1 MELNHM
7 GKDLSY
13 DIVVVGAGPAGSTT
27 ARFAAEAGA
36 SVLVLERRAQVGVPV
51 RCGELMPDLNEM
63 RNIFPAA
70 GDMSDIFEV
79 PSDLVSL
86 KFDTIRI
93 FSPKNTRYEVP
104 FAGYT
109 THRDRLDQ
117 FFASQAVKAGAEIL
131 TGQKVTKVGPGKVST
146 DDLSINAKVIVGAD
160 GPLSLVGKAFGLGR
174 SADLCP
180 AITVQV
186 SGEFEPVPE
195 MYFGTV
201 APGGYA
207 WVIPKKG
214 CANVGLGVSRKF
226 AKMTVGEYFDGF
238 VKFRGLDVGKP
249 EGKVVP
255 MSMPVKRTV
264 SGQAMIVGDAAGQVM
279 AVNGGGIPI
288 ARITGKV
295 AGTVAAANVLK
306 GTPLSDY
313 EAEWRRQIYRPLR
326 TAAHTKVLAELCFG
340 SVWRTE
346 AAMKV
351 LGPRRMNNLIR
362 CRPILP

>member
-1 MELNHM
+1 MVKELN
-7 GKDLSY
+7 Y

-36 SVLVLERRAQVGVPV
+36 SVLVLERRAQIGVPV
-51 RCGELMPDLNEM
+51 RCGELMPDLEEM
-63 RNIFPAA
+63 RNIFPLA

-86 KFDTIRI
+86 KFSSIRN
-93 FSPKNTRYEVP
+93 FSPNNTKYEVP
-104 FAGYT
+104 YTGYT
-109 THRDRLDQ
+109 TDRDRLDQ
-117 FFASQAVKAGAEIL
+117 FYASQSSKAGAEIM
-131 TGQKVTKVGPGKVST
+131 TGQRVLKVEQGMVRT
-146 DDLSINAKVIVGAD
+146 DDLSVRAKVIVGAD
-160 GPLSLVGKAFGLGR
+160 GPLSMVGKAFGLER

-180 AITVQV
+180 AVTVQV
-186 SGEFEPVPE
+186 PGEFEPVPE

-214 CANVGLGVSRKF
+214 CANVGLGVSKKF
-226 AKMTVGEYFDGF
+226 ARMTVNEYFEGF
-238 VKFRGLDVGKP
+238 VKFRGLTAGKP

-255 MSMPVKRTV
+255 MSKPVKRTV

-279 AVNGGGIPI
+279 AVNGGGIPM

-295 AGTVAAANVLK
+295 AGTIAAANVLQ
-306 GTPLSDY
+306 GTPLTDY
-313 EAEWRRQIYRPLR
+313 ETEWRKQVYKPLR
-326 TAAHTKVLAELCFG
+326 TAARTKVMAELCFG

-346 AAMKV
+346 TAMKV

-362 CRPILP
+362 CRPMFP

>member
-1 MELNHM
+1 M
-7 GKDLSY
+7 GKDLVY

-36 SVLVLERRAQVGVPV
+36 SVLVLERRAQIGVPV
-51 RCGELMPDLNEM
+51 RCGELMPDLKEM
-63 RNIFPAA
+63 RDIFPRA

-86 KFDTIRI
+86 RFDTIRI

-104 FAGYT
+104 FSGYT

-117 FFASQAVKAGAEIL
+117 FFASQAVKAGAEIM
-131 TGQKVTKVGPGKVST
+131 TGQRVTRVEGGMVQT
-146 DDLSINAKVIVGAD
+146 DDLSVKAKVIVGAD
-160 GPLSLVGKAFGLGR
+160 GPLSVVGKAFGLDR

-180 AITVQV
+180 AVTVQV
-186 SGEFEPVPE
+186 PGEFEPVPE

-214 CANVGLGVSRKF
+214 CANVGLGVSKKF
-226 AKMTVGEYFDGF
+226 AKMTVGEYFDEF
-238 VKFRGLDVGKP
+238 VKFRGLKAGKP

-264 SGQAMIVGDAAGQVM
+264 AGQAMIVGDAAGQVM
-279 AVNGGGIPI
+279 AVNGGGIPM

-306 GTPLSDY
+306 GTPLTDY
-313 EAEWRRQIYRPLR
+313 ETEWRRQVYKPLR
-326 TAAHTKVLAELCFG
+326 TAARTKVLAELCFG
-340 SVWRTE
+340 SAWRTE
-346 AAMKV
+346 TAMKV

-362 CRPILP
+362 CRPIFP